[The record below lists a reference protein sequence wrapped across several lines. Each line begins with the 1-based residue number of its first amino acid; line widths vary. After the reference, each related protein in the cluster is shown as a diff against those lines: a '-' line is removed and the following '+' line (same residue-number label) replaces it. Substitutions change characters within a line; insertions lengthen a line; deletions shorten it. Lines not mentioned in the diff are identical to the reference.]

1 MLLSLSV
8 QLTQFCSSLFS
19 CIVSALI
26 NKIFIHSF
34 IHSYVRTS
42 GPVSTFLRSY
52 LLLPKKI
59 AAIGLIR
66 HFVRHA
72 HVVWQLPYLPC
83 GHGDSATTRF
93 ACILLSQSL
102 SHSISNRVGP
112 RPTPS
117 AGLMPTEARGNYL
130 PEAPYLRETK
140 TYLNCHSRMQ
150 CMGTSNMYDYQHNTA
165 ISVQFSSS
173 LSQLQWHDK
182 RYV

>member
-1 MLLSLSV
+1 MSLSI

-42 GPVSTFLRSY
+42 GPVSTFLHSY

-59 AAIGLIR
+59 AAIGPIR

-102 SHSISNRVGP
+102 SHSIPQQGW
-112 RPTPS
+112 TPS
-117 AGLMPTEARGNYL
+117 HPQCRINANRGPWQLFARGPL
-130 PEAPYLRETK
+130 LTRDK
-140 TYLNCHSRMQ
+140 
-150 CMGTSNMYDYQHNTA
+150 D
-165 ISVQFSSS
+165 
-173 LSQLQWHDK
+173 LSKLSFAHA
-182 RYV
+182 VHGHIEHV